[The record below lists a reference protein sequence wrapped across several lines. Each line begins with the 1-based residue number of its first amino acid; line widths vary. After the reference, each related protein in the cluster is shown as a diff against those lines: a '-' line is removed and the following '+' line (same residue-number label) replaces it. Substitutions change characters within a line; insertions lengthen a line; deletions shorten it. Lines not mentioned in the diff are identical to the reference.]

1 MITID
6 KSDKLYKYLTDLGV
20 DNVDELYINLAKNG
34 RYSRKDVLN
43 YFHSTFNPSMTKEFD
58 DIVTSTPFVA
68 FGAAAA
74 GMAILNIMST
84 DATSANAFFIYSLHG
99 SVSKSSSSDA
109 SSSSKSS
116 IL

>member
-1 MITID
+1 MSAFLGEYVQLIVTVSPDSIE
-6 KSDKLYKYLTDLGV
+6 SDEPIL
-20 DNVDELYINLAKNG
+20 
-34 RYSRKDVLN
+34 
-43 YFHSTFNPSMTKEFD
+43 TKEFD